1 MSLEFDLQRF
11 DEGAEQAQP
20 SEPQTSTESQEPIPA
35 ELDGIPEDIAR
46 ETMSEWQESQ
56 AEQPEE
62 KTSEPTV
69 QTPETYSRE
78 DYQAKVKEAE
88 QLKAQL
94 ANYQRQ
100 AQQPQPQFTP
110 PPMKITPEISAK
122 ITQAINAEAMNMS
135 GFTPDDV
142 ASLEYADNDD
152 PRIAQ
157 WNQAKSIAQNNV
169 LGAIRQAQINQQYQ
183 AAQFMANQQA
193 AVNTY
198 NELVQREMKEPDFQ
212 AIQHFATNEFFERLN
227 PTEQKIIA
235 NSYLRVERQIASP
248 AEMLVVKKY
257 YEQAKA
263 AFRGNPKNKK
273 APQAPPQLPRSDQL
287 NGAAGKAEI
296 TAAELERMLD
306 TTDFDKIPEEYQRKL
321 LGY

>member
-1 MSLEFDLQRF
+1 MEFDLQRF
-11 DEGAEQAQP
+11 DDAPEPSTEPQP
-20 SEPQTSTESQEPIPA
+20 STEAQEPPIPE

-56 AEQPEE
+56 PEE
-62 KTSEPTV
+62 SKAEETPSEPTP
-69 QTPETYSRE
+69 TPTPQAYSRE
-78 DYQAKVKEAE
+78 DYQAKVNEVE
-88 QLKAQL
+88 QLKARL
-94 ANYQRQ
+94 ADYQRQ
-100 AQQPQPQFTP
+100 AQQPQPQFQLP
-110 PPMKITPEISAK
+110 QMKITPEISAK
-122 ITQAINAEAMNMS
+122 ITQAINAEAMNMA

-142 ASLEYADNDD
+142 ASLQYADDDD

-193 AVNTY
+193 AINTY

-212 AIQHFATNEFFERLN
+212 AIQHFATNDFFTQLT
-227 PTEQKIIA
+227 PAEQRIIA

-257 YEQAKA
+257 YEQAKTA
-263 AFRGNPKNKK
+263 YRGKTKTRK
-273 APQAPPQLPRSDQL
+273 APQSPPQLPRSDQL
-287 NGAAGKAEI
+287 NGSAGKGEM
-296 TAAELERMLD
+296 TTAELERMLE
-306 TTDFDKIPEEYQRKL
+306 TTDFDKIPETYQKKL